1 MTTAHTEQSLRFV
14 QLSDPHLTSLQGV
27 RWRELANKRILGY
40 LSWKK
45 RRRAEHRPEIL
56 DALQH
61 DLASVHPDHIV
72 VTGDLTHIGLHDEF
86 RQARRW
92 LESLG
97 TPGQVTV
104 IPGNHDSYIRTS
116 WMQSYA
122 HWEPYM
128 ASDTL
133 PSVSHSDAASL
144 FPSLRVRGPVAFI
157 GVSSARPSAPFLAT
171 GSVGDQQLQRLSDVL
186 EKTARQGLFRVVMI
200 HHPPVPGEE
209 KWRKR
214 LTDAA
219 AFCEVIRQRGAELIL
234 HGHSHRSVESAVD
247 IPGANVPVFG
257 IPSASAMGHKAGRA
271 AQYFIYE
278 VLPQDSGWMLNITVR
293 GFRADKKRF
302 VYQQARSLHISQP

>member
-1 MTTAHTEQSLRFV
+1 MTTIHTEQSLRFV

-27 RWRELANKRILGY
+27 RWRQLANKRILGY

-56 DALQH
+56 AALQH
-61 DLASVHPDHIV
+61 DLTSVHPDHIV

-97 TPGQVTV
+97 TAEQVTV

-122 HWEPYM
+122 HWQPYM

-133 PSVSHSDAASL
+133 PSASHADVTSL

-157 GVSSARPSAPFLAT
+157 GVTSARPSAPFLAT
-171 GSVGDQQLQRLSDVL
+171 GSVGDKQLQQLADVL
-186 EKTARQGLFRVVMI
+186 EKTAQQGLFRVVMI

-219 AFCEVIRQRGAELIL
+219 AFCEVIRQQGAELIL
-234 HGHSHRSVESAVD
+234 HGHSHRSVESAVA

-257 IPSASAMGHKAGRA
+257 IPSASAVGHKPGRT

-278 VLPQDSGWMLNITVR
+278 VEPQDSGWMLNITVR
-293 GFRADKKRF
+293 GFRADKNRF
-302 VYQQARSLHISQP
+302 VFQQARSLHIA